1 MILEAILA
9 ALVPVGIEGIKQVIA
24 KFTGSVRPTTIAEQI
39 QLDQNDIQKL
49 NALAALDNPGGTP
62 SQWVID
68 LRASSR
74 YIGALAVITVG
85 ITSIYLPLDDYTRGI
100 ALEAANIAF
109 GFLILN
115 EFWQRL
121 AKRIVRKRP
130 TTFAIYHFGLVFFID
145 LLKKRKVNHPRKG

>member
-1 MILEAILA
+1 MIFEAIAA
-9 ALVPVGIEGIKQVIA
+9 ALVPVGIEGVKQLIA

-74 YIGALAVITVG
+74 YIGALVVIGAG
-85 ITSIYLPLDDYTRGI
+85 IISLYLPVDDYTKSIG
-100 ALEAANIAF
+100 LEAANIAF
-109 GFLILN
+109 GFL
-115 EFWQRL
+115 FGS
-121 AKRIVRKRP
+121 RIMTNLSK
-130 TTFAIYHFGLVFFID
+130 
-145 LLKKRKVNHPRKG
+145 

>member
-1 MILEAILA
+1 MILEAIAA

-49 NALAALDNPGGTP
+49 NALAALDNPGDTP
-62 SQWVID
+62 SQWVIN

-74 YIGALAVITVG
+74 YIGALAVIAVG
-85 ITSIYLPLDDYTRGI
+85 ITSLYFPLDDYTKGI

-109 GFLILN
+109 GFLFGTRIMANLN
-115 EFWQRL
+115 
-121 AKRIVRKRP
+121 K
-130 TTFAIYHFGLVFFID
+130 
-145 LLKKRKVNHPRKG
+145 